1 MTLASCLFDAKTIFE
16 REESKKV
23 TYCSY
28 KQFQSENFDK
38 DLTSSLRNCN
48 GEYKNYEQNVIKV
61 LNTHGPKEVKILREN
76 DKLHYNKNLRK
87 SIMKRSMLK
96 NKANRS
102 KDPVD
107 IANYKKQHNLVVSS
121 NPQAKSEYFN
131 EVSNTESSRPFWE
144 T

>member
-23 TYCSY
+23 TYRSY

-38 DLTSSLRNCN
+38 DLTSSLRICN
-48 GEYKNYEQNVIKV
+48 EEHKNYEQRVIKV

-107 IANYKKQHNLVVSS
+107 IAN
-121 NPQAKSEYFN
+121 
-131 EVSNTESSRPFWE
+131 
-144 T
+144 